1 MLDAVNPG
9 IFKICSGAKCGQ
21 LDSLEPLLCLLVLLR
36 SFIFLGLHLF
46 WGKSLAASLSSL
58 WVIPAAAKSLGYKMV
73 FGIRICLLGLKI
85 YTHWRHLEVISGS
98 MKRPQVAYEWSTYW
112 WWNKLLP
119 YNKNSGINKRILG
132 QGTKA
137 YKFQRAF
144 VEMMQKKKTQ
154 KNTIFVKALM

>member
-1 MLDAVNPG
+1 
-9 IFKICSGAKCGQ
+9 
-21 LDSLEPLLCLLVLLR
+21 
-36 SFIFLGLHLF
+36 
-46 WGKSLAASLSSL
+46 
-58 WVIPAAAKSLGYKMV
+58 
-73 FGIRICLLGLKI
+73 
-85 YTHWRHLEVISGS
+85 

-144 VEMMQKKKTQ
+144 VEMMQKKKKQT
-154 KNTIFVKALM
+154 KNHICKSFDVVHAKMKNKFKKSK